1 MAKFL
6 EEHKLKGYVC
16 PCCGKDDGVDGHE
29 VEINGTT
36 AEQNCGCF
44 NCDAE
49 WIDHYT
55 LENTSIVREAKK

>member
-1 MAKFL
+1 
-6 EEHKLKGYVC
+6 
-16 PCCGKDDGVDGHE
+16 